1 MPNKPKIELDV
12 GESVV
17 GTLLNDTPYEGNN
30 SNGKYYMYSLNVDG
44 VEKVHFASDFL
55 HPQLKKFSAGDVVEI
70 SHKRKDDGGSVYNA
84 KLIGKEEKIKGSS
97 SNTDLAIKWGM
108 AFNNATRIVIAKHGI
123 SESMGDNNRLV
134 QDVKDLSNKLF
145 EVACS
150 MPTQPDEDPDSLPWD

>member
-1 MPNKPKIELDV
+1 MPNKPEIKLKI

-17 GTLLNDTPYEGNN
+17 GTLLNDTPYEGSN
-30 SNGKYYMYSLNVDG
+30 SNGKYYMYSLNV
-44 VEKVHFASDFL
+44 
-55 HPQLKKFSAGDVVEI
+55 DVVEI

-108 AFNNATRIVIAKHGI
+108 AFNNATRLVANI
-123 SESMGDNNRLV
+123 STDEGVADKVALIKDITPSM
-134 QDVKDLSNKLF
+134 F
-145 EVACS
+145 EIACS

>member
-1 MPNKPKIELDV
+1 MPNKPEIKLKI

-17 GTLLNDTPYEGNN
+17 GTLLNDTPYEGSN

-44 VEKVHFASDFL
+44 VEKVHFASDYL
-55 HPQLKKFSAGDVVEI
+55 HPQLEKFNKDDVVEI
-70 SHKRKDDGGSVYNA
+70 SHNRKDDGGSVYNA

-108 AFNNATRIVIAKHGI
+108 AFNNATRLVANI
-123 SESMGDNNRLV
+123 STDEGVADKVALIKDITPSM
-134 QDVKDLSNKLF
+134 F
-145 EVACS
+145 EIACS